1 MAVLRFL
8 AMLCLLVA
16 AIALATDATRAYW
29 TGSQLATPLA
39 KHVTDLAPNAMI
51 AAEQAVGR
59 SMHPLVWNAGIK
71 PVLALPAWVSFTA
84 LALIVGWIGRRRR
97 RVNIYAN

>member
-29 TGSQLATPLA
+29 TGGSIATPLA
-39 KHVTDLAPNAMI
+39 KHVNDLAPKALT
-51 AAEQAVGR
+51 AAKLAVGGAT
-59 SMHPLVWNAGIK
+59 HPLVWHTMLEPI
-71 PVLALPAWVSFTA
+71 LALPAWVSFTI
-84 LALIVGWIGRRRR
+84 LAMIVGWVGRRRR
-97 RVNIYAN
+97 RINIFAN